1 MDSGKPVKKISNI
14 VSWVV
19 ALAVLAG
26 ILLFA
31 YDLLFSKPGH
41 LKGTVVEKIYVPSYS
56 VSSGRYG
63 SIRRGNYAINTVKE
77 EQWIAVV
84 KLDTGDTLTV
94 HCHVSHYENTNV
106 GDVISF
112 NKYEG
117 HLFHIKY
124 FAHNEE
130 E

>member
-1 MDSGKPVKKISNI
+1 MNSEKSGKNYSSI
-14 VSWVV
+14 VGWVIASV
-19 ALAVLAG
+19 VVVG
-26 ILLFA
+26 FLLLA
-31 YDLLFSKPGH
+31 YDLLFSKPDH
-41 LKGTVVEKIYVPSYS
+41 LQGTVVEKIFVPSYS

-84 KLDTGDTLTV
+84 KLDKGDTLAV
-94 HCHVSHYENTNV
+94 HCHVSHYQNTNV
-106 GDVISF
+106 GDAIKF

-117 HLFHIKY
+117 HLFHIQY

>member
-1 MDSGKPVKKISNI
+1 MSVEKSVKNYSSI
-14 VSWVV
+14 VGWVIASV
-19 ALAVLAG
+19 VVVG
-26 ILLFA
+26 FLLFA
-31 YDLLFSKPGH
+31 YDLLFSKPEH
-41 LKGTVVEKIYVPSYS
+41 LQGTVVEKIFVPSYS

-63 SIRRGNYAINTVKE
+63 SIRKGNYAINTVKE

-84 KLDTGDTLTV
+84 KLDRGDTLAV
-94 HCHVSHYENTNV
+94 HCHVSHYQSTNV
-106 GDVISF
+106 GDAIKF

-117 HLFHIKY
+117 HLFHIQY